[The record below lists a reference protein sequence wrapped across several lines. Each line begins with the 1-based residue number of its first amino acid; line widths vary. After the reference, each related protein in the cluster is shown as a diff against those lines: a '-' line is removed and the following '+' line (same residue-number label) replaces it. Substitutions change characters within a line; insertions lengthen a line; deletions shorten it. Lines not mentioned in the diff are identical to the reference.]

1 MAELR
6 KDQLLDKFVIIAT
19 ERAKR
24 PDEFPMDEVHTPQ
37 KSVDIFAPGNE
48 HLTPPE
54 KGRIGNPWRIRWF
67 DNKFSAVDSNQPQNM
82 GIDLTTSNHFYT
94 FAKAYGVHEVVV
106 ETPDDRQMWD
116 LEEHELF
123 ELFKVYIARIRELSQ
138 QRGVKYVQV
147 FKNNGHKAGCSI
159 HHSHS
164 QIIALNIVP
173 TDVISEERAVEEYF
187 LKNLRNPYDDIFRFE
202 FNSFREVYRDSRIFA
217 FCPYA
222 SRYPMQVKIM
232 PLRNVI
238 NAVDLQ
244 EDEIRNMSIA
254 FRMILGKLRKIN
266 MPFNMFFRYGL
277 KHQRFYIDVLPRP
290 NIWAGFELA
299 TGIIINPVPPE
310 DAARFY
316 KEK

>member
-6 KDQLLDKFVIIAT
+6 KDQILEKYVIIAT

-24 PDEFPMDEVHTPQ
+24 PDQFAEASPTPVQ
-37 KSVDIFAPGNE
+37 SAQQDFFAPGNE
-48 HLTPPE
+48 HTTPPE

-67 DNKFSAVDSNQPQNM
+67 DNKFSAVDSNNSNM
-82 GIDLTTSNHFYT
+82 NIDLTTSNHFYT
-94 FAKAYGVHEVVV
+94 YAKAFGVHEVVV
-106 ETPDDRQMWD
+106 ETPDSRQLWD

-123 ELFKVYIARIRELSQ
+123 ELFKVYVQRIRELSQ
-138 QRGVKYVQV
+138 IPGVKYVQV
-147 FKNNGHKAGCSI
+147 FKNHGQKAGCSI
-159 HHSHS
+159 QHSHS
-164 QIIALNIVP
+164 QIIAMNIVP
-173 TDVISEERAVEEYF
+173 NDVISEERAVEEYF
-187 LKNLRNPYDDIFRFE
+187 LKNLRNPYDDLFRSE
-202 FNSFREVYRDSRIFA
+202 FNSYREVYRDNRIFA

-222 SRYPMQVKIM
+222 SRYPMEVRIM

-238 NAVDLQ
+238 SALDLGD
-244 EDEIRNMSIA
+244 DELRNMSIA
-254 FRMILGKLRKIN
+254 LRLILGKLKKIN
-266 MPFNMFFRYGL
+266 MPYNIFLRYGL